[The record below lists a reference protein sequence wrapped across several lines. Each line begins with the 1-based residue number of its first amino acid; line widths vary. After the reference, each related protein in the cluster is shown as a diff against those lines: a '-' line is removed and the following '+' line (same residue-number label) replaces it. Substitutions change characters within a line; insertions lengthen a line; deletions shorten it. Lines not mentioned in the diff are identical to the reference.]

1 MVIFRNIPTVVK
13 MYKSLPEL
21 QQFRDAID
29 EARANGDLERER
41 ENIKKAENCWGP
53 RIVREF
59 GIDLHVYGEENI
71 PSEGPVCYVS
81 NHQGYCDIPCYFTA
95 LRKIQFGFVA
105 KDDLE
110 KVPKYGDWIKRV
122 RSSMIKRGDPRASLK
137 AILEGIEYI
146 EQGFSMLIFPE
157 GTRAM
162 CSAMGE
168 FKKGALKLAVKPGVP
183 LIPLSINGTYN
194 VFERNGMIKPARVDI
209 IVHPPIETKGMTR
222 RGEAELADE
231 VYVIIKEGV
240 EKLAADNPE
249 SIFEKPAK

>member
-1 MVIFRNIPTVVK
+1 M
-13 MYKSLPEL
+13 
-21 QQFRDAID
+21 
-29 EARANGDLERER
+29 
-41 ENIKKAENCWGP
+41 KAAK
-53 RIVREF
+53 
-59 GIDLHVYGEENI
+59 HVYGEENI

-162 CSAMGE
+162 CSAMM
-168 FKKGALKLAVKPGVP
+168 GAAGLIIAYNYFRGN
-183 LIPLSINGTYN
+183 LIPKK
-194 VFERNGMIKPARVDI
+194 ED
-209 IVHPPIETKGMTR
+209 R
-222 RGEAELADE
+222 RGF
-231 VYVIIKEGV
+231 Y
-240 EKLAADNPE
+240 EKQQAG
-249 SIFEKPAK
+249 EK